1 MDDAARLQY
10 LQAMGIDVWVPRVST
25 AVHAAQQS
33 PEEEPGKA
41 TPLEMPPADD
51 AEAVLQAWRQLE
63 QEVAGCRLCPLAET
77 RTQTVFGTG
86 NRNADWMLVGEA
98 PGHSEDQQGK
108 PFVGKAGLLLTEM
121 LRALDLGREEV
132 FIANILKCRP
142 PDNRDPRAEEV
153 AACQPYLQRQIALIR
168 PKIILAV
175 GRVAAQQLL
184 KTDATLG
191 KLRGKV
197 HYLDEI
203 PVVVVYHPAYLLR
216 SPMEK
221 RKAWSDLQMAER
233 IYRDLQD

>member
-1 MDDAARLQY
+1 MCIRD
-10 LQAMGIDVWVPRVST
+10 
-25 AVHAAQQS
+25 
-33 PEEEPGKA
+33 
-41 TPLEMPPADD
+41 
-51 AEAVLQAWRQLE
+51 
-63 QEVAGCRLCPLAET
+63 
-77 RTQTVFGTG
+77 
-86 NRNADWMLVGEA
+86 RN
-98 PGHSEDQQGK
+98 EDQKGK

-121 LRALDLGREEV
+121 LRSLNLGREEV

-142 PDNRDPRAEEV
+142 PDNRDPRADEV

-184 KTDATLG
+184 KTDAPLA

-197 HYLDEI
+197 HYLEEI

-216 SPMEK
+216 SPLEK